1 MEKVADILGS
11 SIPNLKRNTVDSNN
25 KSLPT
30 VNSTNTVNSS
40 SGNSRLNN
48 SNTIDSSEPVKQER
62 TLAER
67 IEELVEEYNTK
78 PEGVAQLLAELLK
91 DLDSIKYYA
100 ILVKEYSAGELL
112 AIAHY
117 VKGMDREG
125 KINTNRAIYFQAILR
140 RKGFKTKFKKPA

>member
-117 VKGMDREG
+117 VKDMDREG
-125 KINTNRAIYFQAILR
+125 KIKTKRAIYFLGILK

>member
-48 SNTIDSSEPVKQER
+48 SNTVDSNETVEQKKS
-62 TLAER
+62 L
-67 IEELVEEYNTK
+67 IEEIEEVIARHNTT
-78 PEGVAQLLAELLK
+78 PEGIAQLLAELLK